1 MTTSPETVNAAKAT
15 TTAADPA
22 TATTAQNPSPA
33 AGGVIGGISRT
44 EVFGGTARTGGTAT
58 STSQPR
64 TARPDFDD
72 EPSSTFQRVLVGVFV
87 AVPLLA
93 LIAAIPLLWNWGF
106 LGWHDVVIALAFY
119 WVSGLGVTVG
129 YHRYFTHGSFKATTG
144 LRVALAVA
152 GSLSIEGPVITW
164 VSDHRR
170 HHKYS
175 DREGDPHSP
184 WKYGDDW
191 KALSKGLVFAH
202 VGWLFDPNKTS
213 QEKFSPDLLADRR
226 IKAVDKLFP
235 ALVAVSLLLPALIG
249 GLWGMSWHGALT
261 AFFWGSLVRI
271 ALLHHV
277 TWSIN
282 SICHT
287 FGSEEFE
294 VRDRSRNVSWLA
306 IASFGESWH
315 NLHHADPTC
324 ARHGALKGQLDPSAR
339 VIRWFEQLGWA
350 SNVRWPDAER
360 LSAKRPA
367 GATRKL
373 GSSTRLAGRARG
385 AAAAEPR

>member
-1 MTTSPETVNAAKAT
+1 MTTSPDTVRVTGAASAAQSAT
-15 TTAADPA
+15 LTNRAPA
-22 TATTAQNPSPA
+22 P
-33 AGGVIGGISRT
+33 
-44 EVFGGTARTGGTAT
+44 GGTLGGATRTQART
-58 STSQPR
+58 P
-64 TARPDFDD
+64 RPDLED
-72 EPSSTFQRVLVGVFV
+72 EPNSTFQRFLVGLFV
-87 AVPLLA
+87 AVPLAA
-93 LIAAIPLLWNWGF
+93 LVAAIPLLWGWG
-106 LGWHDVVIALAFY
+106 LGWHDVVIALVFY
-119 WVSGLGVTVG
+119 WVSGLGITVG
-129 YHRYFTHGSFKATTG
+129 YHRYFTHGSFKAKTG
-144 LRVALAVA
+144 LRVALAIA
-152 GSLSIEGPVITW
+152 GSLAIEGPVITW

-175 DREGDPHSP
+175 DKEGDPHSP
-184 WKYGDDW
+184 WRYGDDW
-191 KALSKGLVFAH
+191 KALTKGLVYAH

-226 IKAVDKLFP
+226 IKAVDKQFP

-249 GLWGMSWHGALT
+249 GLWGMSWPGALT
-261 AFFWGSLVRI
+261 AFFWASLVRV

-287 FGSEEFE
+287 FGSEDFE
-294 VRDRSRNVSWLA
+294 VRDKSRNVAWLA

-324 ARHGALKGQLDPSAR
+324 ARHGALRGQLDSSAR

-350 SNVRWPDAER
+350 YDVRWPDEER

-367 GATRKL
+367 TATRKL
-373 GSSTRLAGRARG
+373 GSMTRRAARVRG
-385 AAAAEPR
+385 AMSAESQ